1 MTSINKDYIK
11 ERWDEA
17 FQNFCSEI
25 ERKGFVVFK
34 DCSLSCDAREEL
46 ELIASSALTGALLSG
61 KAASN
66 QDTPALRKL
75 MLEMIKDD
83 VIDQVA
89 AETRHML
96 NKIAEES

>member
-1 MTSINKDYIK
+1 MASINKDFLK

-25 ERKGFVVFK
+25 ERKGFDVFK
-34 DCSLSCDAREEL
+34 DCCLSCDVREEL
-46 ELIASSALTGALLSG
+46 ELIASSALTGALLWG
-61 KAASN
+61 KAAPN

-75 MLEMIKDD
+75 MLQMIKDD

>member
-1 MTSINKDYIK
+1 MKTINKDYIK

-25 ERKGFVVFK
+25 ERKGFDVFK
-34 DCSLSCDAREEL
+34 DCSLSCDVREEL
-46 ELIASSALTGALLSG
+46 ELIASSTLTGALLSG
-61 KAASN
+61 KAEPN

-83 VIDQVA
+83 VIDQVT

>member
-1 MTSINKDYIK
+1 MKTINKDYIK

-25 ERKGFVVFK
+25 ERKGFDVFK
-34 DCSLSCDAREEL
+34 DCSLSCDVREEL
-46 ELIASSALTGALLSG
+46 ELIASSTLTGALLSG
-61 KAASN
+61 KAEPN

-83 VIDQVA
+83 VVDQVA
-89 AETRHML
+89 AETRQHL
-96 NKIAEES
+96 DKLTEES